1 MMQTAIGR
9 RGRAPA
15 RRSRFMGVAVLL
27 LSGVALA
34 GCRQDMHDTP
44 RFEAFEE
51 NDFFADKRAMRP
63 FVEGTVARG
72 MLRDDDLFHTA
83 SSDGVELTE
92 SLPPNVVVDKALL
105 ERGQD
110 RFNIYCAP
118 CHSQLGDGNGMV
130 VQRGYKR
137 PVSFHDQRLRDERV
151 GYFYDVISNGFGQMP
166 SYAAQIAP
174 ADRWAVVAYIRALQL
189 SQGATLDDV
198 PPADRQALERGVTA
212 PAPGASH
219 EGGPAHD

>member
-1 MMQTAIGR
+1 
-9 RGRAPA
+9 
-15 RRSRFMGVAVLL
+15 
-27 LSGVALA
+27 
-34 GCRQDMHDTP
+34 MHDAP
-44 RFEAFEE
+44 RYEAFEE
-51 NDFFADKRAMRP
+51 SDFFADKRAMRP
-63 FVEGTVARG
+63 YVEGTVARG
-72 MLRDDDLFHTA
+72 MLRDDDLFYTA
-83 SSDGVELTE
+83 FSTDGELTM
-92 SLPPNVVVDKALL
+92 SLPPQVVVDKALL
-105 ERGQD
+105 ERGQQ

-151 GYFYDVISNGFGQMP
+151 GYFFDVITNGFGLMP

-198 PPADRQALERGVTA
+198 PAGERRALESGVT
-212 PAPGASH
+212 PTSGGASQ
-219 EGGPAHD
+219 EGGATHD